1 MATPITTKPAPSRSR
16 QVRLPGWLWFV
27 ALWCGGVG
35 GAMIVGYAF
44 KALMNATLFAI
55 A

>member
-1 MATPITTKPAPSRSR
+1 MATPIITRRAKALR
-16 QVRLPGWLWFV
+16 GWLWFV

-35 GAMIVGYAF
+35 SAMIVGYAF

-55 A
+55 T

>member
-1 MATPITTKPAPSRSR
+1 MATPTITRRAKP
-16 QVRLPGWLWFV
+16 RLPGWVWFI

-35 GAMIVGYAF
+35 SAMLVGYAF

>member
-1 MATPITTKPAPSRSR
+1 MAMPTTTKPAARS
-16 QVRLPGWLWFV
+16 RLPGWVWFI

-35 GAMIVGYAF
+35 GAMTVGYAF

-55 A
+55 T